1 MSNAP
6 KIAVVVPI
14 YNSESY
20 LKECIESITNQTYK
34 NITIFCIDDGSTDKS
49 RDVIK
54 KIKEEDPRIYL
65 RTIKNSGVSVARNT
79 ALELINKSGAFDFVS
94 FVDSDD
100 LLDLEF
106 YETAIKLLS
115 KTKADFCALGVR
127 SLGPNNNITP
137 NEQNIDPY
145 KLESNIDILKHFTAK
160 LAGSTQYTDSSAQR
174 ILANKI
180 FSYKIIKDKKF
191 TVYTL
196 GRTCVQKQPELF
208 NEIAQ
213 LVPEARFVWI
223 GGGELDYLLTAPNL
237 ELTGWKPR
245 HEALAMGKGA
255 DVFILCSLGEAIA
268 MSLIENMYMGKL
280 ILVSNVMGN
289 KSVIQ
294 NGRNGYVCDTA
305 KDYADKIKEAMKNYP
320 KELCEQAIKDVHTIY
335 NTHVMANKYVKFY
348 NNAIA
353 GQYK

>member
-14 YNSESY
+14 YNTESY

-191 TVYTL
+191 KTALRDAEDQDFFFQIVHNIKNAVAASSPCYYYRLRDGSLTH
-196 GRTCVQKQPELF
+196 QNKPAANELLLYIKNF
-208 NEIAQ
+208 VESDDKDAKDIYIRCIANLWWWQ
-213 LVPEARFVWI
+213 VEKFYKTKEFENFAPLANRCS
-223 GGGELDYLLTAPNL
+223 ELLLHNASKLPSNIKKRLFLYNSHKFILTAYLLKRRL
-237 ELTGWKPR
+237 FRK
-245 HEALAMGKGA
+245 K
-255 DVFILCSLGEAIA
+255 
-268 MSLIENMYMGKL
+268 K
-280 ILVSNVMGN
+280 
-289 KSVIQ
+289 
-294 NGRNGYVCDTA
+294 
-305 KDYADKIKEAMKNYP
+305 
-320 KELCEQAIKDVHTIY
+320 
-335 NTHVMANKYVKFY
+335 
-348 NNAIA
+348 
-353 GQYK
+353 